1 MSEGTKTLDV
11 GSLAQRV
18 AELERIV
25 AILTKERDARQPFGP
40 IPSQPT
46 IAPQYPFIPVMPAV
60 SANPRCGKCNI
71 ELAPIMG
78 YCCPHTDCPC
88 GLGGF
93 SCTTAA

>member
-1 MSEGTKTLDV
+1 MSAITSGEKI
-11 GSLAQRV
+11 AQLERRV
-18 AELERIV
+18 AELERLV
-25 AILTKERDARQPFGP
+25 GILTRDRDAMQPIASPGF
-40 IPSQPT
+40 PS

-78 YCCPHTDCPC
+78 YCCPHSDCPC

-93 SCTTAA
+93 SCTAAA